1 MTKPRRGFDVKKA
14 TLSIVGLVVLLLIL
28 VVANIIVSYANVR
41 WDATEENTYSLSD
54 GTLNILASMTRP
66 VTIKL
71 FYSKSNPDIPAEIK
85 LYARRVKDFLSEY
98 EQRSDGMIRVETY
111 DPRMDSDEEE
121 WAEKYGLH
129 SVGVPGGERIYFG
142 LVFVCADKEATMEWL
157 DAAEEQLLEYDI
169 TRTIQ
174 GLQQAE
180 KQVVGIISGL
190 PVFGNPRRPPMAR
203 QGGGEPWLFVTE
215 LKKTYRVKKIAPDA
229 EKIDPSTDL
238 LLIVFPKNITPQLK
252 YAVDQ
257 YVLSGGK
264 AVIFVDPLCV
274 SDNSQGRQQFAPMG
288 ASLKELFTV
297 WGISMDP
304 KMAVA
309 DFDQPTQV
317 RGQSGIEEN
326 PLMISARGKAFNPN
340 AIVTSGLESMLFPVA
355 GAIQKA
361 EGAGCE
367 FEPLVSSSA
376 NAALMEAHNAYLGV
390 EAIKKDFVSDQKR
403 YPVAV
408 RIRGTFKTA
417 FPSGPP
423 GKEDAGTAPEKTP
436 IPADHRK
443 DGIKPST
450 IIVLSDADML
460 ADQFYVRK
468 RQVLGFAISEMF
480 NDNLNFVANATE
492 ILTGSDDLIG
502 LRTRGKLQR
511 PFTAVLELKR
521 RAQDRWLAKEKELVR
536 QIEAA
541 NQKLRELE
549 KQKDASQ
556 KMIISPEQEK
566 EVARFKARRD
576 KINDELKEVRKKLRS
591 EIETLGAVLKAV
603 NIFLM
608 PLVVALIGA
617 GFAIYKH
624 RKMKRK

>member
-41 WDATEENTYSLSD
+41 WDATEENIYSLSD

-85 LYARRVKDFLSEY
+85 LYSRRVKDFLSEY

-121 WAEKYGLH
+121 WAEKYGLR

-142 LVFVCADKEATMEWL
+142 LVFVCADKEATIEWL

-174 GLQQAE
+174 GLQQTE

-215 LKKTYRVKKIAPDA
+215 LKKTYRVKKIAPDT

-274 SDNSQGRQQFAPMG
+274 SDNSQGGQQFAPMG

-326 PLMISARGKAFNPN
+326 PLMISARGKAFNPD
-340 AIVTSGLESMLFPVA
+340 AIVTSGLENMLFPVA

-423 GKEDAGTAPEKTP
+423 GKEETGTAPEKTP
-436 IPADHRK
+436 IPADHLK
-443 DGIKPST
+443 EGIKPST

-460 ADQFYVRK
+460 ADQFYVQK

-521 RAQDRWLAKEKELVR
+521 RAQGRWLAKEKELVR

-541 NQKLRELE
+541 NEKLRKLE

-556 KMIISPEQEK
+556 EMIISPEQEK
-566 EVARFKARRD
+566 EIARFKARRD
-576 KINDELKEVRKKLRS
+576 KINDELKKVRKKLRS